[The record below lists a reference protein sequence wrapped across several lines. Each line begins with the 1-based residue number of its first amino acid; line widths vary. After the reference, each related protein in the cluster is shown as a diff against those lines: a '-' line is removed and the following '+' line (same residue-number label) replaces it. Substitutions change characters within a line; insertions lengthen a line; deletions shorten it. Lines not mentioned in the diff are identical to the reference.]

1 MRRYSTFAAIVI
13 GSKNIMMKIFEIS
26 KTAGV
31 RELDCISYEY
41 ELGQEAYITR
51 VITFEQIEEICEVL
65 REFSEKMKEYDVT
78 EYRCCGTT
86 ALRNAKNRAA
96 VVNHIKIRTGID
108 VTVLSNSE
116 VRFHMYMG
124 MHTSK
129 FDIDKYIEKNTA
141 ILDIGSGS
149 IQISLFD
156 KGNLYMTQNLDIG
169 TSKITEM
176 FDTVQHNSR
185 DYISV
190 MEEYIEYELGLFQ
203 NSYLKDKS
211 IKNVIAVG
219 DEIIYLKKIVP
230 ELSIEDTLDKS
241 QIEYIFK
248 KVKRASYQDMAVQY
262 GLTNDEVKAVMPTIL
277 IYRRMITEAKTDLI
291 YVVPT
296 NLCDGLVMD
305 YAIQTVKIK
314 MDHDFY
320 QDIVASVK
328 YIGKRYQYDKI
339 HSEFVRQ
346 VAVEIFDRTQ
356 KYHGL
361 GKRDRLV
368 LEIAA
373 IIHDIGKYV
382 NMRDPGMNGYQL
394 IMSTEIIGISH
405 REREEVANA
414 VRYMTEELPDSA
426 VQDSYFWREEYLKVA
441 KLSAILRLVNSL
453 DRAHRQKFDNISMK
467 RKGKDLIIVVESN
480 QDITLEISLF
490 DKKARYFSEII
501 GVVPQLRQRRSI

>member
-1 MRRYSTFAAIVI
+1 
-13 GSKNIMMKIFEIS
+13 
-26 KTAGV
+26 
-31 RELDCISYEY
+31 
-41 ELGQEAYITR
+41 
-51 VITFEQIEEICEVL
+51 
-65 REFSEKMKEYDVT
+65 
-78 EYRCCGTT
+78 
-86 ALRNAKNRAA
+86 
-96 VVNHIKIRTGID
+96 
-108 VTVLSNSE
+108 
-116 VRFHMYMG
+116 
-124 MHTSK
+124 
-129 FDIDKYIEKNTA
+129 
-141 ILDIGSGS
+141 
-149 IQISLFD
+149 
-156 KGNLYMTQNLDIG
+156 
-169 TSKITEM
+169 
-176 FDTVQHNSR
+176 
-185 DYISV
+185 
-190 MEEYIEYELGLFQ
+190 
-203 NSYLKDKS
+203 
-211 IKNVIAVG
+211 
-219 DEIIYLKKIVP
+219 
-230 ELSIEDTLDKS
+230 
-241 QIEYIFK
+241 
-248 KVKRASYQDMAVQY
+248 
-262 GLTNDEVKAVMPTIL
+262 
-277 IYRRMITEAKTDLI
+277 MITEAKTDLI

-339 HSEFVRQ
+339 HSDFVRQ
-346 VAVEIFDRTQ
+346 VAVEIFDRTL